1 MWWRKVPVDLVAFF
15 VIALGVVGT
24 HAPYL
29 RHGMAFNDPTWFLHF
44 GNRVVHGDVPYRDFV
59 FQVGPLPLYV
69 DAAFQRVAGETF
81 IASTYAAM
89 LILIL
94 RVLVV
99 FMLGRRLAGVRT
111 AAALAVFCML
121 DPLFAVAHHWST
133 AYEELFLSTAGLMFV
148 LAQRAT
154 GRRELVYLAL
164 AGASAGLVMTARQ
177 SGGVLIGL
185 VLGVST
191 TVMVVRGIYF
201 TRRRFVALWA
211 GYAAA
216 ILLFVVAL
224 AAVGALGP
232 AIQQMF
238 LDAPAKKSVSGIA
251 SVADALT
258 GGSVHDWRHSA
269 FGGFFV
275 FLGIPIATVA
285 GVLYVAERGPRE
297 LALGTLAMLIVPA
310 ALVVGLLERYG
321 SAGATEDLPRTLLS
335 ALVLLALVAPER
347 LERWF
352 GVSPLYVVGIGG
364 LALASDWALEM
375 SAVGRGWG
383 DSSSTIAAVCL
394 LALASTRAPLRA
406 KTAVMIALALG
417 ALLYVGLAIHEQRN
431 PFVASESVPGSLQL
445 SRSAPMLHGTRHPML
460 KHTRL
465 QRTRAKI
472 AVWLAA
478 QVEPGSTCF
487 LYGNLPVLYD
497 LLRCTNPT
505 KLDTTAADFMTVGDA
520 ERALATLRA
529 NPPDY
534 LVAQESQ
541 WMSPSLEV
549 AVERYDGLNPAA
561 SRAMHLG
568 LRALLSQYES
578 VGIASEVLTPDE
590 LEQSK
595 IFWDAL
601 APTRVY
607 RRKP

>member
-1 MWWRKVPVDLVAFF
+1 MWWRKVPVDLVAFLA
-15 VIALGVVGT
+15 IALAVVVS
-24 HAPYL
+24 HATYL

-44 GNRVVHGDVPYRDFV
+44 GNRVLHGDVPYRDFV

-69 DAAFQRVAGETF
+69 DAAFQGIAGETF
-81 IASTYAAM
+81 VASTYAAM

-99 FMLGRRLAGVRT
+99 FMLGRRLAGVKP

-121 DPLFAVAHHWST
+121 DPLFAVAHHWSISY
-133 AYEELFLSTAGLMFV
+133 AELFLSTAGLFCV
-148 LAQRAT
+148 LAHGAS
-154 GRRELVYLAL
+154 GRRELVYLVL
-164 AGASAGLVMTARQ
+164 AGASAALVMTARQ
-177 SGGVLIGL
+177 SGGVMVGL
-185 VLGVST
+185 VLGVAS

-201 TRRRFVALWA
+201 TRRRFLALWA

-216 ILLFVVAL
+216 IVVFLVAL

-238 LDAPAKKSVSGIA
+238 LDAPAKKSVSGLA
-251 SVADALT
+251 SITDALT
-258 GGSVHDWRHSA
+258 GGAVHDWRHTS

-275 FLGIPIATVA
+275 FLGIPIATVL
-285 GVLYVAERGPRE
+285 GVLYLAERGPSE
-297 LALGTLAMLIVPA
+297 LSSRALAMLIVPG
-310 ALVVGLLERYG
+310 ALVLGLLERYG
-321 SAGATEDLPRTLLS
+321 VAGATEDIPRTLLS
-335 ALVLLALVAPER
+335 VLVLLALVAPDR

-352 GVSPLYVVGIGG
+352 GFPALHAVGIGG

-383 DSSSTIAAVCL
+383 DCSSTIAAVCL
-394 LALASTRAPLRA
+394 LALASTRAPQRA
-406 KTAVMIALALG
+406 KTGVMIALALG
-417 ALLYVGLAIHEQRN
+417 ALLHVGLAVHEKRN
-431 PFVASESVPGSLQL
+431 PFVASESVPGSLRL
-445 SRSAPMLHGTRHPML
+445 DRSGIKLHGSRHPML
-460 KHTRL
+460 KGARIKGA
-465 QRTRAKI
+465 RAKL
-472 AVWLAA
+472 AGWLAA

-487 LYGNLPVLYD
+487 IYGNLPVVYD

-505 KLDTTAADFMTVGDA
+505 KLDTTAADFMTADDA

-529 NPPDY
+529 NPPDFI
-534 LVAQESQ
+534 VAQENQ

-549 AVERYDGLNPAA
+549 AVANYDGLNPAA
-561 SRAMHLG
+561 SRAMHVG

-578 VGIASEVLTPDE
+578 VGIASEALTPDE
-590 LEQSK
+590 LAQTT

-607 RRKP
+607 RRKR